1 MLHVFIGLI
10 SSINRKIMILQ
21 FFQTH
26 LLLVGIVIV
35 YLTFNARNIFS
46 NYLLRQALEEGLPLP
61 IRLSSFPVHDTST
74 VAYIASFAK
83 VETFMN
89 QVIELGSAELWLNSD
104 DINNI
109 YLKGVSVNKYRIN
122 PQSLFYPLVVP
133 KYANDLF
140 YFELQNHTLVRRR
153 IRYPTLE
160 GKDGINSE
168 TLEIMFE
175 KVDSEFRVKRR
186 CIEFNGSDIEANS
199 RNNPV
204 YRFLES
210 TELLSPESIG
220 SSFGISN
227 FLFHILG
234 ATQAPND
241 NPEKKCEPLTF
252 LRVSR
257 IIDKIES
264 IEIVDNFLIIRCT

>member
-1 MLHVFIGLI
+1 
-10 SSINRKIMILQ
+10 MILQ
-21 FFQTH
+21 FFRTH
-26 LLLVGIVIV
+26 LLLVGIMIV
-35 YLTFNARNIFS
+35 YLTFSARNIFS
-46 NYLLRQALEEGLPLP
+46 SYLLRRTLEEGLPLP
-61 IRLSSFPVHDTST
+61 TRLSSFPVHDTST
-74 VAYIASFAK
+74 AAYIASFTK

-109 YLKGVSVNKYRIN
+109 HLKGVSVNKYRIN
-122 PQSLFYPLVVP
+122 PQSLFYPLIIP

-140 YFELQNHTLVRRR
+140 YFELQEHSLVRRR
-153 IRYPTLE
+153 IRYPVLE
-160 GKDGINSE
+160 GKDGISSE
-168 TLEIMFE
+168 TLEIIFE

-186 CIEFNGSDIEANS
+186 CIEFNGSDIEANF

-204 YRFLES
+204 YQFLES

-220 SSFGISN
+220 SSFGLSN
-227 FLFHILG
+227 FLFHIMG

-241 NPEKKCEPLTF
+241 NPERKCDSATYI
-252 LRVSR
+252 RVSR

-264 IEIVDNFLIIRCT
+264 LEIIGNSFIIKCN